1 MAFGQV
7 TVNTEMFKW
16 LNEQTDLK
24 SSQVDLVDGFIF
36 MLKKIN
42 HHQKI
47 RIIDSRELHPRFW
60 RSHDRT
66 FGYGLMK
73 SKNSRKQA
81 HLYQFY
87 VDVAFAEDLVETV
100 QDKLVLTDAGSRYLL
115 RTKEEQLDLLFSY
128 IW

>member
-1 MAFGQV
+1 MAIGQV
-7 TVNTEMFKW
+7 IVNTEMFQW

-36 MLKKIN
+36 MLKKIS
-42 HHQKI
+42 HHGNI
-47 RIIDSRELHPRFW
+47 RLIDERELHPRFW

-73 SKNSRKQA
+73 RKSSRKQA

-87 VDVAFAEDLVETV
+87 VDVAFAENLVETDH
-100 QDKLVLTDAGSRYLL
+100 DKLRLTFEGNRYLIKS
-115 RTKEEQLDLLFSY
+115 KEEQLDLLFTY

>member
-1 MAFGQV
+1 MAIEMV
-7 TVNTEMFKW
+7 KVNTEMFQW

-42 HHQKI
+42 HHREI
-47 RIIDSRELHPRFW
+47 RLINERELHPRFW

-73 SKNSRKQA
+73 PKSSRKQA

-87 VDVAFAEDLVETV
+87 VDVAFAEGLVERNY
-100 QDKLVLTDAGSRYLL
+100 DKLVLTFVGSSYLL
-115 RTKEEQLDLLFSY
+115 KNKEEQLDLLFSY

>member
-1 MAFGQV
+1 MAIEQV
-7 TVNTEMFKW
+7 YVKTELFQW
-16 LNEQTDLK
+16 LNEQTDLN

-42 HHQKI
+42 HHGTI
-47 RIIDSRELHPRFW
+47 RLKNERELHPRFW

-66 FGYGLMK
+66 FGYQLMQ
-73 SKNSRKQA
+73 SKGKKDVA

-87 VDVAFAEDLVETV
+87 IDVAFAENLV
-100 QDKLVLTDAGSRYLL
+100 QSKSGQLFLTPAGTGYLS
-115 RTKEEQLDLLFSY
+115 KKYDEQLDLLFSY

>member
-1 MAFGQV
+1 MAMGIV
-7 TVNTEMFKW
+7 KVNTEMFQW
-16 LNEQTDLK
+16 LNDQTDLK

-42 HHQKI
+42 HHRKI
-47 RIIDSRELHPRFW
+47 RLIDERELHPRFW

-73 SKNSRKQA
+73 RKSSRKQA

-87 VDVAFAEDLVETV
+87 VDVAFAENLVVTKH
-100 QDKLVLTDAGSRYLL
+100 DHLILTDEGSQYLMKN
-115 RTKEEQLDLLFSY
+115 KEEQLDLLFTY